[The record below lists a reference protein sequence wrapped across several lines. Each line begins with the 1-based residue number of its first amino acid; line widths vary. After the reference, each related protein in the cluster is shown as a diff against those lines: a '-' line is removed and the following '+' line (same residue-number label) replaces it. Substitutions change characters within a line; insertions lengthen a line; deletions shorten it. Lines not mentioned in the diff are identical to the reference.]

1 ATYYNPIT
9 TFLPSQDSRS
19 RLRSFVEMHYLT
31 YLNCLAAVAAASPL
45 AVVEPAN
52 IDGSTFTL
60 RQVENKD
67 FAGQT
72 GLDELVWA
80 YIKYNAE
87 LPAKVREA
95 IVIGKHVNA
104 RFKGLVQRGT
114 TDDKSASFGTV
125 QAFPPRNVD
134 IQYVVP
140 VQIGSPPQTVFL
152 NLDTGSGDLW
162 TFSSETP
169 EWQRGDHR
177 IYSPELSN
185 TSVLQDGLTWRITYG
200 DGSGASGN
208 VYNDRVALGKTSFAA
223 QAVESASQVSPSFT
237 RDSFA
242 SGILGLGFGRG
253 NTVKPRPVKTY
264 FENVMPALA
273 SPVFTSNL
281 QAGRPGNY
289 NFGFVARNEYTGRI
303 GYTAVTK
310 RNPYWEIKVDGTQIG
325 GGEYNK
331 TTTLDRVIVD
341 TGTTLLM
348 LPDEHV
354 DAYYDQVEGAR
365 FSPSWAAYLFPCDA
379 TLPDWTFGLGDYRGK
394 LPGRYVRYN
403 QVNET
408 HCFGGIQSS
417 AGIPFAIFGAALL
430 KAQFAVFDYVHA
442 DREVQPRVGFAN
454 KPLR

>member
-1 ATYYNPIT
+1 
-9 TFLPSQDSRS
+9 
-19 RLRSFVEMHYLT
+19 MHYLT
-31 YLNCLAAVAAASPL
+31 YLNCLVAVAAASPL
-45 AVVEPAN
+45 VAQATNEAPIASRDVDEIPSG
-52 IDGSTFTL
+52 GSTFTL
-60 RQVENKD
+60 RQVENTD
-67 FAGQT
+67 YAGQT
-72 GLDELVWA
+72 ALDELLWA
-80 YIKYNAE
+80 YIKYNAQ
-87 LPAKVREA
+87 LPPKVREA
-95 IVIGKHVNA
+95 VVIGKHVNM
-104 RFKGLVQRGT
+104 RFKGLAQR
-114 TDDKSASFGTV
+114 DDKTATFGTV

-162 TFSSETP
+162 TFSSDTP
-169 EWQRGDHR
+169 SWQRGDHR

-185 TSVLQDGLTWRITYG
+185 TSTLQDGLSWRITYG
-200 DGSGASGN
+200 DGSGASGL
-208 VYNDRVALGKTSFAA
+208 VYNDRVALGATSFAA
-223 QAVESASQVSPSFT
+223 QSVETASQVSSSFT

-253 NTVKPRPVKTY
+253 NTVKPAAVKTY
-264 FENVMPALA
+264 FENVMPSLA

-281 QAGRPGNY
+281 QAGGPGNY
-289 NFGFVARNEYTGRI
+289 NFGFVSRREYSGRI
-303 GYTAVTK
+303 GYTPVSR

-325 GGEYNK
+325 DNTFNR

-341 TGTTLLM
+341 TGTTLLL

-354 DAYYDQVEGAR
+354 DAYYDEVEGAR

-379 TLPDWTFGLGDYRGK
+379 ELPDWTFGLGSYRGK
-394 LPGRYVRYN
+394 VPGRYIRYN

-417 AGIPFAIFGAALL
+417 DGIPFAIFGAVLL
-430 KAQFAVFDYVHA
+430 KAQFTVFDYVSA
-442 DREVQPRVGFAN
+442 KGDVQPRVGFAN